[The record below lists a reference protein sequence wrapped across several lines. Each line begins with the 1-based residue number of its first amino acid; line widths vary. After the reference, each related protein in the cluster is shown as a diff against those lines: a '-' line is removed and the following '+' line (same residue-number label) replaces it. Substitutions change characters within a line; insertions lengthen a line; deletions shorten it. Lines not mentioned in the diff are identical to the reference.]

1 MSIGKFLDD
10 VVGLDPSG
18 GGIVGSVGN
27 FADDV
32 LGLDPSG
39 EGLIGSIRDNPE
51 ILGAGLLGL
60 GLANPSF
67 FAPGALARS
76 AFDAGVSGLGFL
88 ANNPGA
94 VLGLTGLLGSQGAF
108 GGGQG
113 SNQSGDPTIPQNP
126 NLFGVD
132 STGLIGQSGLDYARQ
147 VSGGIP
153 FANLVQPGMEFS
165 LNEPMAGQVAMP
177 IGNEPTPP
185 PPTEVPPAP
194 ISPDPQPDPSVNIGF
209 PGGFSPPGFNPEP
222 ILDDNPLPI
231 GPDPIPSIGFPGGFT
246 PPEEVPP
253 APIFTQPIDD
263 NNPPGETPDPITNV
277 GFPIGYIPPD
287 LRPTPGVGFISGVT
301 PLPNFGVPEA
311 PIFNDP
317 IGPIVTPDPE
327 ITPVFDL
334 DPRERVELLNS
345 FGYPRGLI

>member
-165 LNEPMAGQVAMP
+165 LNEPMAGQ
-177 IGNEPTPP
+177 
-185 PPTEVPPAP
+185 
-194 ISPDPQPDPSVNIGF
+194 
-209 PGGFSPPGFNPEP
+209 
-222 ILDDNPLPI
+222 
-231 GPDPIPSIGFPGGFT
+231 
-246 PPEEVPP
+246 
-253 APIFTQPIDD
+253 
-263 NNPPGETPDPITNV
+263 
-277 GFPIGYIPPD
+277 
-287 LRPTPGVGFISGVT
+287 
-301 PLPNFGVPEA
+301 
-311 PIFNDP
+311 
-317 IGPIVTPDPE
+317 
-327 ITPVFDL
+327 
-334 DPRERVELLNS
+334 
-345 FGYPRGLI
+345 